1 MAAIAAEA
9 EPPPG
14 AELLLPN
21 ANMNCRKLEDAN
33 GPSLC
38 VPTMYLK
45 WLEKQG
51 KCVVVPAKGI

>member
-1 MAAIAAEA
+1 MKCYVTMAAIAAEA

-21 ANMNCRKLEDAN
+21 ANMNCCRLEDAN
-33 GPSLC
+33 GPSLS

-45 WLEKQG
+45 WETG
-51 KCVVVPAKGI
+51 